1 MRVGIDPFSTGRSGR
16 TNNTRSNKET
26 IMTKNVSQFGGVAI
40 SALLLTASA
49 FADIPLH
56 PNLSVNGYVAASY
69 QYSSEDYFET
79 DKYDLDRARL
89 NFDVSFSPV
98 TGHIGFI
105 AEGDSEVTLI
115 DAYATY
121 DAGNGL
127 SFTAGKFLTYFGY
140 EAYDIPAM
148 NYITYGNYLNGTFIS
163 GFHSGVKADYATDT
177 FAVGLAVVD
186 SVFGNDGEFD
196 QTKGFEAQITYTGV
210 KGLTLF
216 AGVGYDVAKE
226 SSGFN
231 DMLIVNLWAGYDVTE
246 QLNIGAE
253 FSYCDE
259 KDVNK
264 GYAWMATAKYVFTPK
279 FSLAGRVGG
288 DVNDDVEDTLRATI
302 TPAYKLS
309 DNLLVRAEVSYT
321 DVEDLDDADLFLGA
335 QVVFTF

>member
-1 MRVGIDPFSTGRSGR
+1 MI
-16 TNNTRSNKET
+16 
-26 IMTKNVSQFGGVAI
+26 KNVFKPGGVAI
-40 SALLLTASA
+40 SALLLPASA
-49 FADIPLH
+49 SAEIQVH
-56 PNLSVNGYVAASY
+56 QNLSVDGYVAASY
-69 QYSSEDYFET
+69 QYSSEDYVET

-89 NFDVSFSPV
+89 NFNINFSPV
-98 TGHIGFI
+98 TGHIGFV
-105 AEGDSEVTLI
+105 AEGDSDVTLI

-121 DAGNGL
+121 DAGKGL

-177 FAVGLAVVD
+177 FSVGLAVLD
-186 SVFGNDGEFD
+186 SVFGDDGEFD

-216 AGVGYDVAKE
+216 AGVGYDVAKK
-226 SSGFN
+226 SSGFT
-231 DMLIVNLWAGYDVTE
+231 DMFIVNLWASYDVTE
-246 QLNIGAE
+246 QLNVGAE
-253 FSYCDE
+253 LSYCDE

-264 GYAWMATAKYVFTPK
+264 GHAWMATAKYAITPK
-279 FSLAGRVGG
+279 FSLAGRIGG
-288 DVNDDVEDTLRATI
+288 DVNDEDAVADTLRATI

-321 DVEDLDDADLFLGA
+321 DVEDFDDADLFIGA